1 MDMNHV
7 MFSKASQKNKIMYA
21 ITYKGSLKNK
31 TCEYNKEIYRKQAS
45 VYQRGEGKGREDKI
59 GVED

>member
-1 MDMNHV
+1 MLCLV
-7 MFSKASQKNKIMYA
+7 QSVRKKAKIMYA

-31 TCEYNKEIYRKQAS
+31 TCEYNRKKHTENKL
-45 VYQRGEGKGREDKI
+45 VFTRGVRGKGREDKI